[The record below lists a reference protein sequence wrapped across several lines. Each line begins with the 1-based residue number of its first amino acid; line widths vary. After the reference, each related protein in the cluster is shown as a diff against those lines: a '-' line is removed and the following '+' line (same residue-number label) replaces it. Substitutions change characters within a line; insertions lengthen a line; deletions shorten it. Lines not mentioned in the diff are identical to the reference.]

1 MIEALISFL
10 NAQAAQLNFFVGS
23 HVWVEDP
30 DVAWID
36 GEILESNDQEITI
49 SNESGTKV
57 SLLKS
62 ICISL
67 ILACYTRFCVYNII
81 LSRF

>member
-81 LSRF
+81 SSRF

>member
-36 GEILESNDQEITI
+36 GEILESKDQEITI

-57 SLLKS
+57 SLLES

-67 ILACYTRFCVYNII
+67 HVILDFVYIT
-81 LSRF
+81 LF

>member
-36 GEILESNDQEITI
+36 GEILESKDQEITI

-57 SLLKS
+57 SLLES

-67 ILACYTRFCVYNII
+67 HVILDFVYITLFC
-81 LSRF
+81 LDSK